1 MKEKNKNQGGKLK
14 WSKKVQIKF
23 VINLSVPDIPSA
35 HGQEA
40 GGAALSTRLQG
51 RGWISAVCGGAVGV
65 SIFMTHSTK
74 IFVFI

>member
-23 VINLSVPDIPSA
+23 VINLSVPNIPSA

-40 GGAALSTRLQG
+40 GGCCIEYPEDEAQMVQEGDCRAEDGFPL
-51 RGWISAVCGGAVGV
+51 
-65 SIFMTHSTK
+65 
-74 IFVFI
+74 FVEEQ